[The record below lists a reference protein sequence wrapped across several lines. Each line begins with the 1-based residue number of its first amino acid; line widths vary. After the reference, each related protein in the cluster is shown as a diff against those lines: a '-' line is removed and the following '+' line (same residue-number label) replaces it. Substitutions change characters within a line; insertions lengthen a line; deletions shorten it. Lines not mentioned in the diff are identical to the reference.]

1 MFEHG
6 ALEEGASVCVCVCAQ
21 PSPPAHYVM
30 DEAGAPLE
38 REREKCVLQGE
49 VQTEMAV
56 NIWN

>member
-30 DEAGAPLE
+30 DEAGAALE
-38 REREKCVLQGE
+38 RGRGRNVFYRVRYKLK
-49 VQTEMAV
+49 
-56 NIWN
+56 WL